1 MPEAKEKQDLKRIV
15 IPMKPADGKGK
26 TWWHRAG
33 IAGRKDGKI
42 WGRITSRPTVWDGYF
57 ILVDMDDDGG
67 PANGAKAKT
76 SNGNDS
82 EAGPGPDEVPF

>member
-33 IAGRKDGKI
+33 IAGRKDCKI
-42 WGRITSRPTVWDGYF
+42 WGRITSRTKKEASSAEARYQSTWIFHMLSISPMVAAT
-57 ILVDMDDDGG
+57 M
-67 PANGAKAKT
+67 AKR
-76 SNGNDS
+76 
-82 EAGPGPDEVPF
+82 